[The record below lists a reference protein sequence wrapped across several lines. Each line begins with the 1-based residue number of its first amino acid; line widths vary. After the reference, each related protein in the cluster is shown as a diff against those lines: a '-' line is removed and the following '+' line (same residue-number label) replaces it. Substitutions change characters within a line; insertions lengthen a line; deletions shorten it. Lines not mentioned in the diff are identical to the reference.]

1 MRLIDHVTQAST
13 SATEGQRPC
22 ALRWA
27 SVVIFAL
34 SVGVLLSPVQA
45 LPAMADEHG
54 SMSHEGALH
63 DAHSPSAAPD
73 EYSLFM
79 HHSSG
84 VALIVLAILVLS
96 DRLTRGRIAAIQL
109 GIALIWLG
117 FGAHLFIRSDPEGWP
132 IGPAGF
138 LESFSMPTSVE
149 WIQHKLLSLI
159 PLTLGLW
166 TLITRGRVMKTSLS
180 YALGG
185 LLALGGAALLFH
197 QHLEH
202 QTMDL
207 VNLQHRFMAITSLF
221 IAGSAM
227 ADGIARAKSPFRPF
241 LLPSGLMLLGVQLV
255 IYVE

>member
-1 MRLIDHVTQAST
+1 MECLSTSCMQSKHPLGPRLIA
-13 SATEGQRPC
+13 AF
-22 ALRWA
+22 L
-27 SVVIFAL
+27 FAL
-34 SVGVLLSPVQA
+34 SLGASLLSVDA
-45 LPAMADEHG
+45 LPAMVDEHG

-63 DAHSPSAAPD
+63 DAHQPD
-73 EYSLFM
+73 VLEYSLFM

-84 VALIVLAILVLS
+84 VALMILGILVLS
-96 DRLTRGRIAAIQL
+96 DRLTRGRIAALQL

-117 FGAHLFIRSDPEGWP
+117 FGAHLFVRSDPEGWP

-138 LESFSMPTSVE
+138 LESFSMPTSQE

-159 PLTLGLW
+159 PLALGVW
-166 TLITRGRVMKTSLS
+166 TLISRRRAPKAALS

-197 QHLEH
+197 QHLDH
-202 QTMDL
+202 QTMDI

-221 IAGSAM
+221 IAGFAM
-227 ADGIARAKSPFRPF
+227 ADGIARRTSRIRPF

>member
-1 MRLIDHVTQAST
+1 MECLSTSRMQSERPWGPRLIAAV
-13 SATEGQRPC
+13 
-22 ALRWA
+22 L
-27 SVVIFAL
+27 FAL
-34 SVGVLLSPVQA
+34 LVAVPLLHA
-45 LPAMADEHG
+45 PASLAMPSEHEV
-54 SMSHEGALH
+54 HEGMLH
-63 DAHSPSAAPD
+63 DTHQPPEAPD

-84 VALIVLAILVLS
+84 VALMILGILVLS
-96 DRLTRGRIAAIQL
+96 DRLTRGRIAALQL

-117 FGAHLFIRSDPEGWP
+117 FGAHLFVRSDPEGWP

-138 LESFSMPTSVE
+138 LESFSMPTSQE

-159 PLTLGLW
+159 PLALGVW
-166 TLITRGRVMKTSLS
+166 TFISRRRAPKAALS

-202 QTMDL
+202 QTMDV
-207 VNLQHRFMAITSLF
+207 VNLQHRFMALTSLF

-227 ADGIARAKSPFRPF
+227 ADGIARTTPRIRPF
-241 LLPSGLMLLGVQLV
+241 LLPSGLMLLGLQLV

>member
-1 MRLIDHVTQAST
+1 MKGSTYRMQRKHSLGPRLIAAVLFALLVAVPLLHAPS
-13 SATEGQRPC
+13 SLATPGEHEVHEGMLHDTHQRP
-22 ALRWA
+22 
-27 SVVIFAL
+27 
-34 SVGVLLSPVQA
+34 
-45 LPAMADEHG
+45 E
-54 SMSHEGALH
+54 
-63 DAHSPSAAPD
+63 APD

-159 PLTLGLW
+159 PLALGLW
-166 TLITRGRVMKTSLS
+166 TLITRGRAMKTSLS

-227 ADGIARAKSPFRPF
+227 ADGIARATSRIRPF

>member
-1 MRLIDHVTQAST
+1 VTQAST
-13 SATEGQRPC
+13 SSTERKRPC

-27 SVVIFAL
+27 TLVVFVL
-34 SVGVLLSPVQA
+34 SVGVLLFHVQA
-45 LPAMADEHG
+45 LPATADEHG
-54 SMSHEGALH
+54 AMAPVGGLHEGH
-63 DAHSPSAAPD
+63 QPPDAPD

-84 VALIVLAILVLS
+84 VALMALGMLVLF
-96 DRLTRGRIAAIQL
+96 DRLTRGRFATIQL

-117 FGAHLFIRSDPEGWP
+117 FGTHLFIRSDPEGWP

-138 LESFSMPTSVE
+138 LESFSMPTSGE

-159 PLTLGLW
+159 PLALGLW
-166 TLITRGRVMKTSLS
+166 ALITRGRAMKASLS

-227 ADGIARAKSPFRPF
+227 ADGIARAKSRFRPF

>member
-1 MRLIDHVTQAST
+1 MECFST
-13 SATEGQRPC
+13 SRMYGERPWGHHL
-22 ALRWA
+22 AA
-27 SVVIFAL
+27 VVILGL
-34 SVGVLLSPVQA
+34 SVIVPLFYV
-45 LPAMADEHG
+45 PASLATPGEHEVHKE
-54 SMSHEGALH
+54 MLH
-63 DAHSPSAAPD
+63 DTHQSPDGPD

-84 VALIVLAILVLS
+84 VALMALGMLVLF

-138 LESFSMPTSVE
+138 LESFSMPTSGE

-159 PLTLGLW
+159 PLALGLW
-166 TLITRGRVMKTSLS
+166 TLISRRGAMKPSLS

-202 QTMDL
+202 QTLDI

-227 ADGIARAKSPFRPF
+227 ADGIARMKSRIRPF
-241 LLPSGLMLLGVQLV
+241 LLPSGLMLLGMQLV

>member
-1 MRLIDHVTQAST
+1 MECLSTSRMYGEGPWGPRLIAAV
-13 SATEGQRPC
+13 
-22 ALRWA
+22 L
-27 SVVIFAL
+27 FAL
-34 SVGVLLSPVQA
+34 LVAVPLLHA
-45 LPAMADEHG
+45 PASLATPGEHEV
-54 SMSHEGALH
+54 HEGMLH
-63 DAHSPSAAPD
+63 EAHSPSAAPD

-84 VALIVLAILVLS
+84 IALVILGILVLS
-96 DRLTRGRIAAIQL
+96 DRLTRGRIAALQL

-117 FGAHLFIRSDPEGWP
+117 FGAHLFVRSDPEGWP

-138 LESFSMPTSVE
+138 LESFSMPTSQE

-159 PLTLGLW
+159 PLALGVW
-166 TLITRGRVMKTSLS
+166 TLISRRRAPKAALS

-202 QTMDL
+202 QTMDI
-207 VNLQHRFMAITSLF
+207 VNLQHRFMALTSLF
-221 IAGSAM
+221 IAGSAV
-227 ADGIARAKSPFRPF
+227 ADGIARTTSRVRPF
-241 LLPSGLMLLGVQLV
+241 LLPSGLMLLGLQLA